1 MVRGETRRVRRG
13 DPPRNGAPDRV
24 GRRGTGNRMN
34 SVVSDFSIHPLAPG
48 ALLAVSIGDPQ
59 SRRTQPVDA
68 DALVA
73 FNKSSTAE
81 IVGQFRDL
89 NLINAGQAADILAVD
104 NAYVGAFRELCRQVP
119 EVAQVTGCDRASVE
133 KLARTLF
140 GAKLMSEYLEILTPP
155 QLSYER
161 TARGTVDLLESLF
174 DSFRRIVGGA
184 WSVFFP
190 RSEFSLVTDASAQ
203 FWMACLYS
211 SRTDEMVNGF
221 VGLFLAPHRE
231 RLQALNRGYVRQSG
245 LHLRDAITEYLD
257 NSKEKV
263 LKLHD
268 AVADSVKEGLD
279 RSFAEIVR
287 VINKLELPPLLIFY
301 YQYLTQEVCQAF
313 AHMDGDLSSKEN
325 RFIQY
330 LLRQISVLCEDYD
343 PAAAGRSRSVA
354 EERLEQVLQELDEL
368 VGIDTVKQ
376 RVKETA
382 NFARVQQLRL
392 AQGLK
397 PIPTAY
403 HSVYTGNPGTGKTTV
418 ARLMGRIYKSL
429 GVLKKGHLI
438 ECDRSALVG
447 EYVGQTAP
455 RTHAVIDSALD
466 GILFIDEAY
475 SLVKEHEDY
484 GQEAIETLLKR
495 MEDERDRLIVI
506 VAGYP
511 EEMERFIRSNP
522 GLQSRFN
529 RFLEFPDYSPA
540 ELCRIFLLIC
550 RKNGLSLTPDLKEK
564 VLHHFTWLHRE
575 REENF
580 GNARLVRNCFE
591 AVINAQASRLAA
603 SGTFDPR
610 ALTLLEAR
618 DLSSPA
624 QSSLDQY
631 RKDRKPYRVR
641 CPGCGEVYTW
651 SPDLDIADAV
661 CTRCGKTYN
670 CEFGELL
677 PV

>member
-1 MVRGETRRVRRG
+1 
-13 DPPRNGAPDRV
+13 
-24 GRRGTGNRMN
+24 MN
-34 SVVSDFSIHPLAPG
+34 PLVSDFSTHPLIPG
-48 ALLAVSIGDPQ
+48 AVLAAIVGDPQ
-59 SRRTQPVDA
+59 SRRAQSLDPE
-68 DALVA
+68 ALLA
-73 FNKSSTAE
+73 FNQSPTAE
-81 IVGQFRDL
+81 IVANFQSLGVIASAQASDLIAADSRYVTAFRDL
-89 NLINAGQAADILAVD
+89 
-104 NAYVGAFRELCRQVP
+104 CRQIP
-119 EVAQVTGCDRASVE
+119 EVAQVTGCDESSVGQ
-133 KLARTLF
+133 LARSLF

-155 QLSYER
+155 QLSYEK

-174 DSFRRIVGGA
+174 DSFRKIVGGA

-211 SRTDEMVNGF
+211 GRTDEMVIGF
-221 VGLFLAPHRE
+221 VGLFLAPHRD

-268 AVADSVKEGLD
+268 AVAESVKEGLD
-279 RSFAEIVR
+279 RSFAEMVR
-287 VINKLELPPLLIFY
+287 VINKLDLPPLLIFF
-301 YQYLTQEVCQAF
+301 YQFLTQEVCQAF

-330 LLRQISVLCEDYD
+330 LLRQISVICEDYD
-343 PAAAGRSRSVA
+343 PGASVHSRVVA

-368 VGIDTVKQ
+368 VGIATVKDK
-376 RVKETA
+376 VKETA

-397 PIPTAY
+397 PILTSY

-455 RTHAVIDSALD
+455 RTHGVIDSALD

-495 MEDERDRLIVI
+495 MEDDRDRLIVI

-511 EEMERFIRSNP
+511 EEMDRFIRSNP
-522 GLQSRFN
+522 GLQSRFT
-529 RFLEFPDYSPA
+529 RLLRFPDYVPA
-540 ELCRIFLLIC
+540 ELCRIFSLMC
-550 RKNGLSLTPDLKEK
+550 RKNGLSLTPQLKEK
-564 VLHHFTWLHRE
+564 VLHHFNWLHQQ

-591 AVINAQASRLAA
+591 SVINSQASRLSA
-603 SGTFDPR
+603 SGAFDAR

-618 DLSSPA
+618 DLETPA

-631 RKDRKPYRVR
+631 ARDRRGYRVK
-641 CPGCGEVYTW
+641 CSNCGEVYSW
-651 SPDLDIADAV
+651 SPDLDITDAV

-670 CEFGELL
+670 CEFGDLL
-677 PV
+677 P